1 MGQIGFLY
9 SPNMGGIKSKMGQ
22 IAFRRTGC
30 WDCIKMYKLQDG
42 PNRVFI
48 QSQHGWYKIQD
59 APNKFLERLTKFRL
73 TRNQCVKL
81 LAKFSFLN
89 NWEAW
94 NSKSVKSFK
103 FCQWLEWLV
112 HVLPLSLATQWVQIG
127 QDWDWKNF
135 NTGGIKSKLGQ
146 IAFRR
151 VGCCDCIKMYVG
163 PIGPDRVLKKI

>member
-30 WDCIKMYKLQDG
+30 WDCIKMYKIQDG

-81 LAKFSFLN
+81 LARFCVLN

-94 NSKSVKSFK
+94 YSKSVKSFK

-112 HVLPLSLATQWVQIG
+112 NVYSP
-127 QDWDWKNF
+127 NM
-135 NTGGIKSKLGQ
+135 GGIKSKMGQ

-151 VGCCDCIKMYVG
+151 TGCWDCIKTYK
-163 PIGPDRVLKKI
+163 IQDGPDRVFIQSQHGWYKIQDGPNSL